1 MGILDLAGRM
11 GRAAAGYGA
20 SEPALTLS
28 IPGNGAKW
36 VDAGSLSARVSSF
49 GIGLK
54 GRLRRAKVGPLS
66 RLAAYGTTSAGAI
79 VSQRRR
85 FAPLDLLECASAG
98 SGNRGRPAPLRWF
111 GLYDS

>member
-1 MGILDLAGRM
+1 MAGRM

-36 VDAGSLSARVSSF
+36 VGAGSLFARVSSF

-54 GRLRRAKVGPLS
+54 RATAPGKGRAAQPAGCLGGVVILRFTTARRAFSSL
-66 RLAAYGTTSAGAI
+66 
-79 VSQRRR
+79 
-85 FAPLDLLECASAG
+85 
-98 SGNRGRPAPLRWF
+98 
-111 GLYDS
+111 